1 MPKAIRNIDH
11 YSGIGFPRGY
21 NRLHS
26 HTYDEISLL
35 NQGDITYIS
44 DSIIDKV
51 TGRSLIYSKAYQLH
65 NPYVAPDKMYERSQ
79 IYIEPETVADLIPSF
94 FSSVSSFIIALS
106 DSEYGEISAFMALLA
121 SERGKN
127 ETAERFTVAAL
138 YTRLSELSEKNSRPP
153 EKITNTYINEVIYYI
168 ENHFTEHILS
178 EDLAAR
184 FFVSRT
190 KLMNDF
196 KKTTGLTINAFFT
209 LTRLKNAKKYLD
221 MGYSVSKTAELTGY
235 LSTGHFINVF
245 VSHNNITPLKYRQ
258 MRKEK
263 NFLKKT

>member
-1 MPKAIRNIDH
+1 MPKAIINIDH

-79 IYIEPETVADLIPSF
+79 IYIEPAVVADLIPSF

-106 DSEYGEISAFMALLA
+106 DSEYDEISAFM
-121 SERGKN
+121 
-127 ETAERFTVAAL
+127 
-138 YTRLSELSEKNSRPP
+138 
-153 EKITNTYINEVIYYI
+153 
-168 ENHFTEHILS
+168 EHILS

-263 NFLKKT
+263 IFLKKT